1 MIGVGF
7 KILTRTPVLKF
18 SLSVSVFVCFD
29 LILKVPSTQSFSY
42 KGMGLPG
49 LNQY

>member
-18 SLSVSVFVCFD
+18 SLSVFVCFD